1 MLFNRLDPILSMG
14 KEQGKSRGIEGTLRI
29 AIALTAGLFVVE
41 LAGSVLSGSLSLF
54 GDAGHML
61 RDVFA
66 LSVSLGAVLIAK
78 NLPTRERTFGY
89 HRIEILAA
97 LLNGILLIVIS
108 GWIFLEA
115 YARYYNP
122 APIQSFTML
131 AVASVGLLV
140 NLFVALKLHG
150 SHDLNVRS
158 AFFHVLTDLISSVA
172 VVIAAVWIY
181 FTGQTIVDPILGTGI
196 ALLVLLSAFRI
207 IRESVHILLGF
218 APKDVDFQA
227 LVQDMEGIPG
237 VEQVN
242 NIHLWTLSSGMNV
255 LDAHV
260 FTKQADMRKIEK
272 MKNQIKARLVKY
284 NIVHATL
291 EFECEVC
298 KECRVNGSKVRAMKK

>member
-108 GWIFLEA
+108 GWIFLESF
-115 YARYYNP
+115 RSP
-122 APIQSFTML
+122 GAP
-131 AVASVGLLV
+131 
-140 NLFVALKLHG
+140 
-150 SHDLNVRS
+150 
-158 AFFHVLTDLISSVA
+158 
-172 VVIAAVWIY
+172 
-181 FTGQTIVDPILGTGI
+181 
-196 ALLVLLSAFRI
+196 
-207 IRESVHILLGF
+207 
-218 APKDVDFQA
+218 
-227 LVQDMEGIPG
+227 
-237 VEQVN
+237 
-242 NIHLWTLSSGMNV
+242 
-255 LDAHV
+255 
-260 FTKQADMRKIEK
+260 RKP
-272 MKNQIKARLVKY
+272 
-284 NIVHATL
+284 
-291 EFECEVC
+291 
-298 KECRVNGSKVRAMKK
+298 